1 MSDRDGQAPYSG
13 PGSTPRGR
21 ARLPSS
27 RRRDKPQLSCNLCRK
42 RKLKCDRG
50 HPCVTCARRGLG
62 SSCTYALNVPP
73 INEPSQ
79 PAKAPLSVQDRIQQ
93 LENLVV
99 DLMKTSGIKTIPDT
113 PVSMSPPDSVIAS
126 TPAQQIAHDSSPVSD
141 CGSMRLGGK
150 SVSYVSGDHW
160 AAILEGIG
168 ELKDH
173 LEEEELQNIHQA
185 DETPEVDISGPQ
197 LLYGCPKHLTKE
209 ELLASIPP
217 RPVTDRLVSYYF
229 NSFEMS
235 PSAIHS
241 HQFLKEYE
249 KFWESPSTTPVIWL
263 GLLFAIMSLSAQFQM
278 FKIDHGDRF
287 FLAAPPQTDL
297 GAMMELFR
305 QNIVQCLIL
314 GRYTRGGPYVVE
326 TMILYFAREYI
337 ICKDA
342 DIGVWLLLS
351 TIVQI
356 AMHMGYHREPKH
368 FKGMSAFAG
377 EMRRRVWITLV
388 DLDLAIS
395 SQMGLPRMIEERHSD
410 VEMPRNLHDSDFDV
424 DTVEL
429 PPSRPDTE
437 LTLILYRLNK
447 DRMMK
452 CLGLVWDLVVDIRP
466 HTYVEAMENDAKLE
480 EAHSLIPDCLRWRS
494 MAQCVGDAPSMIMQ
508 KLFLRI
514 IYYRAKIV
522 LHRKFSLAKIPHEYP
537 YSREAILD
545 AAFNLLDYQR
555 ILDEETQPFCRLY
568 EERWRVSSI
577 VSHDFLLATSI
588 LCLYLQNTPGK
599 VQQAAE
605 SALTEKILKCL
616 ETSYDIWLRRSSVSK
631 EAQKAAK
638 ALSIV
643 IRNRRGSNNTP
654 NAEPAI
660 PEDWMC
666 WLEGSSSSSSLL
678 QSWADI
684 DVQISDS
691 AVNTLGATQ
700 WLFGL

>member
-1 MSDRDGQAPYSG
+1 MSDQDGQAPYSG
-13 PGSTPRGR
+13 SGSTPRGR

-62 SSCTYALNVPP
+62 SSCTYALNIPS
-73 INEPSQ
+73 NDGPSQ
-79 PAKAPLSVQDRIQQ
+79 PAKAPLSVHDRIQQ

-99 DLMKTSGIKTIPDT
+99 DLMKTSGINPIPDT
-113 PVSMSPPDSVIAS
+113 PVSMSPPASVVVSAPGKQIVKDAS
-126 TPAQQIAHDSSPVSD
+126 SISD
-141 CGSMRLGGK
+141 YGSMKLGGK
-150 SVSYVSGDHW
+150 SVSYVSGAHW

-173 LEEEELQNIHQA
+173 LEEEEMQNIPQA
-185 DETPEVDISGPQ
+185 DETPELDIPGPQ

-209 ELLASIPP
+209 ELLDSVPP

-235 PSAIHS
+235 PSALHS

-249 KFWESPSTTPVIWL
+249 QFWESPSTVPVMWL

-287 FLAAPPQTDL
+287 LLATPPKFDLQTML
-297 GAMMELFR
+297 ELFR

-342 DIGVWLLLS
+342 DIGIWLLLS

-395 SQMGLPRMIEERHSD
+395 SQMGLPRMIEERHAD
-410 VEMPRNLHDSDFDV
+410 IELPRNLHDSDFDV

-429 PPSRPDTE
+429 PPSRPETE

-466 HTYVEAMENDAKLE
+466 HTYVEVMNIDAKLE
-480 EAHSLIPDCLRWRS
+480 EAHSSIPDCLRWRS
-494 MAQCVGDAPSMIMQ
+494 MAQCVADVPSMIVQ
-508 KLFLRI
+508 KVFLRI

-522 LHRKFSLAKIPHEYP
+522 LHRKFSHTKTPHEYP

-568 EERWRVSSI
+568 EERWRVSSL

-588 LCLYLQNTPGK
+588 LCLYLQNTPEHA
-599 VQQAAE
+599 QQAAE
-605 SALTEKILKCL
+605 SALTEKILKYL

-643 IRNRRGSNNTP
+643 IRNRRGSDNTP
-654 NAEPAI
+654 NVEPTV
-660 PEDWMC
+660 PEDWMN
-666 WLEGSSSSSSLL
+666 WLDGSSGSSSLL
-678 QSWADI
+678 QSWTDL
-684 DVQISDS
+684 DVQSSD